1 MNEKEQLPMT
11 EKENVRWRVANAH
24 IDPDNYVFYPAKKQ
38 ADYYD
43 NDIPQRVAIYV
54 RVSTD
59 SSKQTMSYE
68 LQKKYYEEFVVRHP
82 CWTLVKIYADEGIS
96 GTSLNHRDGFNEMIA
111 DCKAGK
117 IDMIITKSVSRFAR
131 NIVDC
136 ISMVQKLAAM
146 SPPVG
151 IFFETESRSLYF
163 DLKKYKL
170 SEYIGA

>member
-1 MNEKEQLPMT
+1 MTTKDQAPMT
-11 EKENVRWRVANAH
+11 EKESVRWRVANAH
-24 IDPDNYVFYPAKKQ
+24 IDPDNYVFIPAKKQ

-82 CWTLVKIYADEGIS
+82 CWKLVRIYADEGIS

-117 IDMIITKSVSRFAR
+117 IDMIITKSISRFAR
-131 NIVDC
+131 KNFNFAANI
-136 ISMVQKLAAM
+136 S
-146 SPPVG
+146 
-151 IFFETESRSLYF
+151 
-163 DLKKYKL
+163 
-170 SEYIGA
+170 

>member
-24 IDPDNYVFYPAKKQ
+24 IDPDNYVFYQAKKQ

-82 CWTLVKIYADEGIS
+82 CWTLVKIYAD
-96 GTSLNHRDGFNEMIA
+96 A
-111 DCKAGK
+111 AV
-117 IDMIITKSVSRFAR
+117 IIGLKTIR
-131 NIVDC
+131 
-136 ISMVQKLAAM
+136 
-146 SPPVG
+146 
-151 IFFETESRSLYF
+151 
-163 DLKKYKL
+163 LKKFQKH
-170 SEYIGA
+170 GAF